1 MTDDDFAATPKMRI
15 KNNTWDFFLPM
26 PLGGSDA
33 ASGYMR
39 HDVEFY

>member
-15 KNNTWDFFLPM
+15 KNNTFFPM